1 MPWLCQDVI
10 GAVMP
15 SSSVFRVRLQTESDG
30 TATIPQIERAVKQ
43 FSEVKGVKFNYP
55 IQWVIDVLVHLG
67 LSLEHPKNK
76 GLYIFPCHIKDP
88 KSTTAWAKD
97 ASKPV
102 YVGRRVQCQSK
113 LQIITPGSFP
123 IIQSEA
129 YKAMIVKEV
138 WEGGIKVQAADAVDL
153 EAVIEVTDKD
163 LSIQSIDIIA
173 RGALHSQGDC
183 LRFMDSIYQLVM
195 KVLDRKSPGTTTE
208 RCYLS
213 HSSITQHE
221 DCLASY
227 SEKDIRDAQKDPQA
241 VVRHKTGK
249 DRLIDIV
256 AVNSNHIILMP
267 LSVRQELCAVLD
279 QPDTNQPD
287 WKMVGKALGIQRAAN
302 MKSTSH
308 MLDAWS
314 QSMTA
319 TADQLVAV
327 LQRPDIKGSDALEV
341 LGYVEQA
348 SKGIITSTGFYLICA
363 NLN

>member
-15 SSSVFRVRLQTESDG
+15 SSSDFHIRLETKSDG
-30 TATIPQIERAVKQ
+30 TATISQIERAVKQ
-43 FSEVKGVKFNYP
+43 FSEVIKGVQFKYP
-55 IQWVIDVLVHLG
+55 IQWVVDVLVHLG
-67 LSLEHPKNK
+67 LSLEHPTKK
-76 GLYIFPCHIKDP
+76 GLYIFPCHIKNP

-123 IIQSEA
+123 IIQCEA

-138 WEGGIKVQAADAVDL
+138 WEGGIKVQQKKSGAVDL
-153 EAVIEVTDKD
+153 AQVEAIVEVTDTD

-173 RGALHSQGDC
+173 RGLPHSQGDC
-183 LRFMDSIYQLVM
+183 VRFAYSIHQLVM
-195 KVLDRKSPGTTTE
+195 KVLDKKSPGTWID
-208 RCYLS
+208 RCFLS
-213 HSSITQHE
+213 QSSIRQHE
-221 DCLASY
+221 DHFVSY
-227 SEKDIRDAQKDPQA
+227 SERDIRNALESHQA
-241 VVRHKTGK
+241 AVSHEGGEE
-249 DRLIDIV
+249 DRLIDMV

-287 WKMVGKALGIQRAAN
+287 WKMVGKALGIRRAAN
-302 MKSTSH
+302 MKSTSN
-308 MLDAWS
+308 MLDVWS

-327 LQRPDIKGSDALEV
+327 LQRPDIGGSDALEV
-341 LGYVEQA
+341 LGYMEQA
-348 SKGIITSTGFYLICA
+348 SKGFI
-363 NLN
+363 